1 VSDEPFLARWSR
13 RKREAEKE
21 APQDLV
27 AKDLAGKAAPDSANP
42 ADAELVETTAVG
54 EKIVGEPPF
63 DIASLPPIES
73 IGVGTDIRAFLVAG
87 VPAEIKRAALRRVWV
102 ADPAIRDFVGLAEN
116 DWDFTKPDS
125 MRGFGELAPDFDVE
139 AMVRGVFGDAP
150 ERAEDQVA
158 ANTEEILEKEP
169 AQSDPQPD
177 PAVAVQSP
185 GSERR
190 DDVQSPGVAS
200 LRDLPDSVALPSD
213 LPHRDSLAAMQT
225 QITHSHPEQARSHR
239 QHGGALPQPSP
250 KTNADS

>member
-1 VSDEPFLARWSR
+1 MSRRPWRSGRERRLVELAR
-13 RKREAEKE
+13 
-21 APQDLV
+21 P
-27 AKDLAGKAAPDSANP
+27 
-42 ADAELVETTAVG
+42 
-54 EKIVGEPPF
+54 
-63 DIASLPPIES
+63 
-73 IGVGTDIRAFLVAG
+73 
-87 VPAEIKRAALRRVWV
+87 
-102 ADPAIRDFVGLAEN
+102 
-116 DWDFTKPDS
+116 
-125 MRGFGELAPDFDVE
+125 
-139 AMVRGVFGDAP
+139 
-150 ERAEDQVA
+150 AEDQVA